1 MAFRAMHAQWGPVF
15 AHLPDLGCGQT
26 WEAVWKVRPPAPL
39 TCDECHHP
47 MHAKVSHTGLR
58 FFAHAS
64 HAPSCAL
71 ALETLAHHMLKLE
84 LLKAAQDAGVH
95 AEMEVRGPDG
105 ACRADVMTSDHGGT
119 WRMALEAQLA
129 PITAADITARTER
142 MRADGVKAIWFSD
155 RPRPPWFGVVPSVRL
170 ARPDDGQGLVVAE
183 GLVKFRQCSDG
194 SYADRFLGSYWE
206 VIPATLAQFLGW
218 AFAGAIRPHRPRYA
232 DAMIWTAPRYIAEH
246 EAAAE
251 RFERIHAALQRPRE
265 RWLRSPDRAEEEES
279 RRKERISRQE
289 EIAWKNAA
297 SRATALAQAAAAE
310 QAARGTPEGA
320 RWRER
325 GARRPGVAQAI
336 ALLARKYNVT
346 ADVGWSGGRRYAHG
360 VPLFDAYGLIAV
372 FDPWPRD
379 VRGEAFLLLAGTLL
393 LFPAKAGQFAFEQ
406 AMKRTRYQ
414 PMGGYRTDSVDAAQE
429 VHGNDRT

>member
-1 MAFRAMHAQWGPVF
+1 MAFRAAHAQWGTVF

-39 TCDECHHP
+39 TCDECGHP
-47 MHAKVSHTGLR
+47 MHPKVSRNGLR
-58 FFAHAS
+58 FFAHAPG
-64 HAPSCAL
+64 APSCAL
-71 ALETLAHHMLKLE
+71 ALETLAHHLLKLE
-84 LLKAAQDAGVH
+84 LANAARNAGAD
-95 AEMEVRGPDG
+95 AEMEVRSPDG
-105 ACRADVMTSDHGGT
+105 TWRADVMASDHGGP

-142 MRADGVKAIWFSD
+142 MLACGVKSVWFSD
-155 RPRPPWFGVVPSVRL
+155 RPRVPWLGVVPSVRL
-170 ARPDDGQGLVVAE
+170 ARPDDDHGLVVAE
-183 GLVKFRQCSDG
+183 GLVKFRQCIDG
-194 SYADRFLGSYWE
+194 SYANRFLGSYWE
-206 VIPATLAQFLGW
+206 AIPATLAQFLSW
-218 AFAGAIRPHRPRYA
+218 AFAGAIRPHRPRYG
-232 DAMIWTAPRYIAEH
+232 DALIWSAPRYIAEH
-246 EAAAE
+246 EAAAD
-251 RFERIHAALQRPRE
+251 RFERIHAAQRQP
-265 RWLRSPDRAEEEES
+265 RSPNRAEEEEN

-289 EIAWKNAA
+289 EIARKNAA

-310 QAARGTPEGA
+310 HAACGTPEGA

-325 GARRPGVAQAI
+325 GARRPGVAQAV
-336 ALLARKYNVT
+336 ALLAREYNVT